1 MIAERLGIALR
12 RAVAWWIDA
21 FLVAAIVT
29 VVRWVINALAST
41 PLAGRPQEIYEAAAL
56 AVVFYI
62 YRVWVETKKSTS
74 LGKWSMQL
82 EIIPARSPLVTAC
95 LRNSWL
101 LLTPPDAYRL
111 EYRRH
116 YRCDSRPF
124 CFSHRPNAL

>member
-1 MIAERLGIALR
+1 MIVERLGIALR

-29 VVRWVINALAST
+29 VVRWVINALADA
-41 PLAGRPQEIYEAAAL
+41 PLAGRPQEIYEAVAL

-82 EIIPARSPLVTAC
+82 EIIPARSPFVTAC
-95 LRNSWL
+95 LRNS
-101 LLTPPDAYRL
+101 
-111 EYRRH
+111 
-116 YRCDSRPF
+116 
-124 CFSHRPNAL
+124 

>member
-74 LGKWSMQL
+74 LLSL
-82 EIIPARSPLVTAC
+82 IHI
-95 LRNSWL
+95 
-101 LLTPPDAYRL
+101 
-111 EYRRH
+111 
-116 YRCDSRPF
+116 
-124 CFSHRPNAL
+124 